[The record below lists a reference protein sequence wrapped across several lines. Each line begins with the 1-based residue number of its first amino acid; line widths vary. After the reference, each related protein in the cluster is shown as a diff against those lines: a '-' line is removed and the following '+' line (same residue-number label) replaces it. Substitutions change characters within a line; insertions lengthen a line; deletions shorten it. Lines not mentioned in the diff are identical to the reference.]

1 MAHSNP
7 PIPDPKKKKR
17 RKKWP
22 WIILVLI
29 LALVAYGAVRVNRQV
44 ADLYAQDVAKT
55 RDISTY
61 YSFSGNLTP
70 VTNKVQTAKEALK
83 IKELYVKE
91 GDVVQAG
98 QALLRGTEGTRV
110 LAAESGTVDELYVDP
125 QDQLQPGSQIARIVD
140 YATLEISVDVDEY
153 DIGALSLGK
162 QGKVYLNA
170 LEETVTGTV
179 SEIARDATKEGGVS
193 FYGVKLQ
200 IEAAENIRS
209 GMSVEV
215 TMLNKEAK
223 GCVSLSLKALAYDEY
238 NKPYV
243 LVKNQDGGMS
253 VRYVETGVSD
263 GQNVQILQGLA
274 EGETAYYMSLDMSRF
289 FTMGGPSSGSMREM
303 RQSRDDMEAA
313 MGN

>member
-1 MAHSNP
+1 MSQTNP
-7 PIPDPKKKKR
+7 PISQPKKKKR

-22 WIILVLI
+22 WIILVLV
-29 LALVAYGAVRVNRQV
+29 LALVAYGVVQVNRQV
-44 ADLYAQDVAKT
+44 ADLYAQDTAKI

-70 VTNKVQTAKEALK
+70 VTNKVQTAKEAIK
-83 IKELYVKE
+83 VKELYVQE

-98 QALLRGTEGTRV
+98 QPLLRAADGTRV
-110 LAAESGTVDELYVDP
+110 AAAESGTIDELYVDP
-125 QDQLQPGSQIARIVD
+125 EDQLQAGSQIARIVD
-140 YATLEISVDVDEY
+140 YGTLEISVDVDEY

-162 QGKVYLNA
+162 QGTVYLNA
-170 LEETVTGTV
+170 LEKTVTGAI

-193 FYGVKLQ
+193 FYAVKLQ

-215 TMLNKEAK
+215 KVLNKEAK
-223 GCVSLSLKALAYDEY
+223 GCVSLSLKALSYDEY

-243 LVKNQDGGMS
+243 LVKNDKGEIS
-253 VRYVETGVSD
+253 ARYVQTGVSD
-263 GQNVQILQGLA
+263 GQNVEILQGLA
-274 EGETAYYMSLDMSRF
+274 EGENAYYMSMDMSRF
-289 FTMGGPSSGSMREM
+289 FGMGASSGSMQQM

-313 MGN
+313 IGN